1 MTDFHEHTNNLRMGK
16 AKKTRRFAAVK
27 RMISPKD
34 MRLKDAQ
41 LKAEAM
47 AKKKM
52 EREAP
57 RHVEQVPS
65 AMFFSHNTALGP
77 PYHVIV
83 DTNFINFAIRN
94 KIDLLQG
101 MMDCLLAKCVP
112 CILDSVV
119 GELEKL
125 GPKYR
130 VALRMAK
137 DPRFLRL
144 PTKLDK
150 GCYADEDIMAYI
162 KAHRCY
168 IVATCDKELKR
179 KIRKVP
185 GVPIMYISQHKFT
198 VERMVEA
205 FGAPRSG

>member
-1 MTDFHEHTNNLRMGK
+1 MGK

-41 LKAEAM
+41 LKAEAA
-47 AKKKM
+47 AKKKT

-57 RHVEQVPS
+57 RHVDQVPS

-77 PYHVIV
+77 PYHIIV

-144 PTKLDK
+144 PTKLSK
-150 GCYADEDIMAYI
+150 GCYADEDIMEYI
-162 KAHRCY
+162 KARSFFGDSKMKLFY
-168 IVATCDKELKR
+168 GDNQQGVASVLNEILRGPKSSFQNGFLTKLQR
-179 KIRKVP
+179 
-185 GVPIMYISQHKFT
+185 F
-198 VERMVEA
+198 
-205 FGAPRSG
+205 